1 MASVDRLDSD
11 LAPIGPR
18 KRSVLVRRLLRLQRL
33 SDFVARAAPH
43 VDPLNGDHDAVA
55 DSGGPDTSAP
65 SAGRPVPR
73 VPSVPRGESGTESA
87 SDALLR
93 TPTNVAP
100 VADDFFDGIV
110 QRVEGDR

>member
-18 KRSVLVRRLLRLQRL
+18 QRSILVRRLLRLQRL
-33 SDFVARAAPH
+33 SDFVARAAEQ
-43 VDPLNGDHDAVA
+43 VDPINGDHDAVT
-55 DSGGPDTSAP
+55 DSGGPHTGSP
-65 SAGRPVPR
+65 STGRPVPR
-73 VPSVPRGESGTESA
+73 IPSVPRGESGTEGV

-93 TPTNVAP
+93 TPSNVAP

-110 QRVEGDR
+110 QRAKGDR